1 MLVHQLIQ
9 FYARS
14 FSDELMISE
23 AGRKFSFLSGN
34 AYINRIGNL
43 LLAKGLSAGD
53 RVAILGEN
61 SADHIMLFFAAGE
74 LGVVMVPMNFRLAI
88 DELEYIVTDAG
99 AKLLIVTDPESLEK
113 AEKLADRIEGMEVY
127 ANFESESE
135 NWNDALNSCDDT
147 PCPSPE
153 SLAPDTSILQLYTS
167 GTTGR
172 PKGVVLTHQNLL
184 SLSLQNV
191 GGLLN
196 KPGVGTREL
205 IIAPLFH
212 VGGLATAIIALLAG
226 GGVVLH
232 RAFDP
237 DAVADTLERDG
248 ITAVFMVPL
257 MIQALI
263 HGVTDI
269 HQRDFSLLKR
279 ITYGAAPI
287 SETLLGEAISVFDCE
302 FVQYFG
308 QTETC
313 GGVLSLAWP
322 DHQKALAGQPELLRS
337 CGRSMAGVDLRVCD
351 ENGNELP
358 GGETGEFVVK
368 SDTNMI
374 SYWRLPQETGKTLKD
389 GWIHTGDAGYV
400 DENGYAFLRD
410 RIKDMVVTGGEN
422 VYPVEVEAV
431 LSGHPSILEVA
442 VIGIPDEKF
451 GEALLAVVAVK
462 PGASLTRDE
471 LVAFSRDKIAGFKI
485 PRQLKIVDA
494 LPRNASGKVL
504 KTVLRDPYWEGMD
517 RSIG

>member
-23 AGRKFSFLSGN
+23 KGRRFSFLSGN
-34 AYINRIGNL
+34 SDINRVCNL
-43 LLAKGLSAGD
+43 LRAKGLSAGD
-53 RVAILGEN
+53 RVSILGEN
-61 SADHIMLFFAAGE
+61 SADHILLFFAASQ
-74 LGVVMVPMNFRLAI
+74 LGIVMVPLNFRLAV
-88 DELEYIVTDAG
+88 DELEYIVQDAG
-99 AKLLIVTDPESLEK
+99 ATLLLVTDSESLVK
-113 AEKLADRIEGMEVY
+113 AEALGGRIEGMEIY
-127 ANFESESE
+127 TNFESASGD
-135 NWNDALNSCDDT
+135 WDDALKSHDD
-147 PCPSPE
+147 SPLPGPD
-153 SLAPDTSILQLYTS
+153 SLSPDNAVLQLYTS

-184 SLSLQNV
+184 SLSLQNTA
-191 GGLLN
+191 GLVN

-212 VGGLATAIIALLAG
+212 IGGMGTAIVALLAG

-232 RAFDP
+232 RVFDP
-237 DAVADTLERDG
+237 VAVVDALENQR

-257 MIQALI
+257 MIQALV
-263 HGVTDI
+263 HGVEDI
-269 HQRDFSLLKR
+269 RQRNFSQLKR

-287 SETLLGEAISVFDCE
+287 SASLLSEAIDIFDCE

-308 QTETC
+308 QTET
-313 GGVLSLAWP
+313 GGGILSLAWP

-337 CGRSMAGVDLRVCD
+337 CGRSMAGVELKVCNKD
-351 ENGNELP
+351 GQELP
-358 GGETGEFVVK
+358 GGETGEFVVR
-368 SDTNMI
+368 SGTNMI
-374 SYWRLPQETGKTLKD
+374 SYWKLPEETQSTLQN

-431 LSGHPSILEVA
+431 LSGHPSIMEVA

-451 GEALLAVVAVK
+451 GEALLAIVAVK
-462 PGASLTRDE
+462 PGASLTSDE
-471 LVAFSRDKIAGFKI
+471 LVEFSREKIAGFKI

-504 KTVLRDPYWEGMD
+504 KTVLRDPYWAGKD
-517 RSIG
+517 RGIG

>member
-1 MLVHQLIQ
+1 MLVHHLIQ
-9 FYARS
+9 FFARS
-14 FSDELMISE
+14 FPDELMVSE
-23 AGRKFSFLSGN
+23 VGRRFSFVSGN
-34 AYINRIGNL
+34 TYINRIVNL
-43 LLAKGLSAGD
+43 LQATGLSAGD
-53 RVAILGEN
+53 RVAVLGEN
-61 SADHIMLFFAAGE
+61 SADHIMLFFAAGQ
-74 LGVVMVPMNFRLAI
+74 LGVVLVPLNFRLAV
-88 DELEYIVTDAG
+88 DELEYIVRDAE
-99 AKLLIVTDPESLEK
+99 ATLLVVTDSESLKK
-113 AEKLADRIEGMEVY
+113 AEKLAARIAAMEIY
-127 ANFESESE
+127 SNFESESS
-135 NWNDALNSCDDT
+135 NWNDALDSSYDT
-147 PCPSPE
+147 PCANVE
-153 SLAPDTSILQLYTS
+153 SLTSNNAILQLYTS

-191 GGLLN
+191 AGLLN

-212 VGGLATAIIALLAG
+212 VGGLATAIIALIAG

-237 DAVADTLERDG
+237 GVVADTLEHDG

-263 HGVTDI
+263 NGVADI
-269 HQRDFSLLKR
+269 RQRDFSRLKR

-287 SETLLGEAISVFDCE
+287 SEGLLNEALLVFDCE

-313 GGVLSLAWP
+313 GGILSLAWP

-337 CGRSMAGVDLRVCD
+337 CGRSMAGVSLKVCD
-351 ENGNELP
+351 EDGNELSN
-358 GGETGEFVVK
+358 GETGEFVVR
-368 SDTNMI
+368 SGTNMI
-374 SYWRLPQETGKTLKD
+374 SYWKLPQETHKTLKD

-400 DENGYAFLRD
+400 NEDGYAFLRD

-422 VYPVEVEAV
+422 VYPVEVESV
-431 LSGHPSILEVA
+431 LSGHPSILELA
-442 VIGIPDEKF
+442 VIGVPDEKF
-451 GEALLAVVAVK
+451 GEALLAVVALK
-462 PGASLTRDE
+462 PGASLTQDE
-471 LVAFSRDKIAGFKI
+471 LLEFSRDKIAGFKI

-504 KTVLRDPYWEGMD
+504 KTVLREPYWAEKD

>member
-9 FYARS
+9 FFARS

-23 AGRKFSFLSGN
+23 EGRRFSFLSGSS
-34 AYINRIGNL
+34 YINRICHL
-43 LLAKGLSAGD
+43 LLARGLSAGD

-61 SADHIMLFFAAGE
+61 SADHILLFFAASQ
-74 LGVVMVPMNFRLAI
+74 LGIVMVPLNFRLAV
-88 DELEYIVTDAG
+88 DELEYITRDAG
-99 AKLLIVTDPESLEK
+99 ATLLVVTDPESLEK
-113 AEKLADRIEGMEVY
+113 ADKLAIRIEGMEIF
-127 ANFESESE
+127 ANFESTSGH
-135 NWNDALNSCDDT
+135 WNDALDSCVDT
-147 PCPSPE
+147 PCVSPE
-153 SLAPDTSILQLYTS
+153 SLATDNAVLQLYTS

-172 PKGVVLTHQNLL
+172 PKGVVLTHKNLL
-184 SLSLQNV
+184 SLSLQNSA
-191 GGLLN
+191 GLVN

-212 VGGLATAIIALLAG
+212 IGGLGTAIVALLAG

-232 RAFDP
+232 RVFDP
-237 DAVADTLERDG
+237 VAVADALENQG

-263 HGVTDI
+263 HGVADI
-269 HQRDFSLLKR
+269 NQRDFSQLKR

-287 SETLLGEAISVFDCE
+287 SESLLSEAILVFECE

-322 DHQKALAGQPELLRS
+322 DHQKALAGRPELLRS
-337 CGRSMAGVDLRVCD
+337 CGRSMAGVDLKVCD
-351 ENGNELP
+351 EDGIELLD
-358 GGETGEFVVK
+358 GETGEFVVR
-368 SDTNMI
+368 SDTNMN
-374 SYWRLPQETGKTLKD
+374 SYWKLPQETGKTLKD

-400 DENGYAFLRD
+400 DEGGYAFLRD
-410 RIKDMVVTGGEN
+410 RIKDMVVSGGEN
-422 VYPVEVEAV
+422 IYPVEVEAV

-462 PGASLTRDE
+462 PDTSLTRDE
-471 LVAFSRDKIAGFKI
+471 LVEFSRDKISGFKI
-485 PRQLKIVDA
+485 PRPVKIVDA

-504 KTVLRDPYWEGMD
+504 KTVLREPYWAGKD
-517 RSIG
+517 RGIG

>member
-1 MLVHQLIQ
+1 MLVHHLIQ
-9 FYARS
+9 FFARS
-14 FSDELMISE
+14 FPDELMVSE
-23 AGRKFSFLSGN
+23 VGRRFSFVSGN
-34 AYINRIGNL
+34 TYINRIVNL
-43 LLAKGLSAGD
+43 LQATGLSAGD
-53 RVAILGEN
+53 RVAVLGEN
-61 SADHIMLFFAAGE
+61 SADHIMLFFAAGQ
-74 LGVVMVPMNFRLAI
+74 LGVVLVPLNFRLAV
-88 DELEYIVTDAG
+88 DELEYIVRDAE
-99 AKLLIVTDPESLEK
+99 ATLLVVTDSESLKK
-113 AEKLADRIEGMEVY
+113 AEKLAARIAAMEIY
-127 ANFESESE
+127 SNFESESS
-135 NWNDALNSCDDT
+135 NWNDALDSSYDT
-147 PCPSPE
+147 PCANVE
-153 SLAPDTSILQLYTS
+153 SLTSNNAILQLYTS

-191 GGLLN
+191 AGLLN

-212 VGGLATAIIALLAG
+212 VGGLATAIIALIAG

-237 DAVADTLERDG
+237 GVVADTLEHDG

-263 HGVTDI
+263 NGVADI
-269 HQRDFSLLKR
+269 RQRDFSRLKR

-287 SETLLGEAISVFDCE
+287 SEGLLNEALLVFDCE

-313 GGVLSLAWP
+313 GGILSLAWP

-337 CGRSMAGVDLRVCD
+337 CGRSMAGVSLKVCD
-351 ENGNELP
+351 EDGNELSN
-358 GGETGEFVVK
+358 GETGEFVVR
-368 SDTNMI
+368 SGTNMI
-374 SYWRLPQETGKTLKD
+374 SYWKLPQETHKTLKD

-400 DENGYAFLRD
+400 NEDGYAFLRD

-422 VYPVEVEAV
+422 VYPVEVESV
-431 LSGHPSILEVA
+431 LSGHPSILELA
-442 VIGIPDEKF
+442 VIGVPDEKF
-451 GEALLAVVAVK
+451 GEALLALVALK
-462 PGASLTRDE
+462 PGTALTEDE
-471 LVAFSRDKIAGFKI
+471 LLEFSRDKIAGFKI

-504 KTVLRDPYWEGMD
+504 KTVLREPYWAGKD
-517 RSIG
+517 RNIG

>member
-23 AGRKFSFLSGN
+23 KGRRFSFLSGN
-34 AYINRIGNL
+34 SDINRVCNL
-43 LLAKGLSAGD
+43 LRAKGLSAGD
-53 RVAILGEN
+53 RVSILGEN
-61 SADHIMLFFAAGE
+61 SADHILLFFAASQ
-74 LGVVMVPMNFRLAI
+74 LGIVMVPLNFRLAV
-88 DELEYIVTDAG
+88 DELEYIVQDAG
-99 AKLLIVTDPESLEK
+99 ATLLLVTDSESLVK
-113 AEKLADRIEGMEVY
+113 AEALGGRIEGMEIY
-127 ANFESESE
+127 TNFESASGD
-135 NWNDALNSCDDT
+135 WDDALKSHDD
-147 PCPSPE
+147 SPLPGPD
-153 SLAPDTSILQLYTS
+153 SLSPDNAILQLYTS

-184 SLSLQNV
+184 SLSLQNTA
-191 GGLLN
+191 GLVN

-212 VGGLATAIIALLAG
+212 IGGMGTAIVALLAG

-232 RAFDP
+232 RVFDP
-237 DAVADTLERDG
+237 VAVVDALENQR

-257 MIQALI
+257 MIQALV
-263 HGVTDI
+263 HGVEDI
-269 HQRDFSLLKR
+269 RQRNFSQLKR

-287 SETLLGEAISVFDCE
+287 SASLLSEAIDIFDCE

-308 QTETC
+308 QTET
-313 GGVLSLAWP
+313 GGGILSLAWP

-337 CGRSMAGVDLRVCD
+337 CGRSMAGVELKVCNKD
-351 ENGNELP
+351 GQELP
-358 GGETGEFVVK
+358 GGETGEFVVR
-368 SDTNMI
+368 SGTNMI
-374 SYWRLPQETGKTLKD
+374 SYWKLPEETQSTLQN

-431 LSGHPSILEVA
+431 LSGHPSIMEVA

-451 GEALLAVVAVK
+451 GEALLAIVSVK
-462 PGASLTRDE
+462 PGASLTSDE
-471 LVAFSRDKIAGFKI
+471 LVEFSREKIAGFKI

-504 KTVLRDPYWEGMD
+504 KTVLRDPYWAGKD
-517 RSIG
+517 RGIG